1 MKKLML
7 TTAIAGL
14 ALTASAIAQTTIT
27 GEIRVNHKA
36 VSAETAPAGQIST
49 TSGRGFG
56 TEQQINFATK
66 GKLNVGG
73 LDYAA
78 GFSIENDAQQAGN
91 VFNENTFI
99 DLTNASSGT
108 TLSFSV
114 DHIQRNDSDRSA
126 ANIFGFAPSEFS
138 SGGHASLMSATP
150 GPGVGQSQSVAVIQD
165 IGKFG
170 KLSYNYAPTLTNK
183 DTTVFT
189 HGQGNSENFT
199 ETGEKGG
206 YEIGFVGGL
215 GIQGLTV
222 DYFTSKQ
229 TKMQARDIKAEGQ
242 NIGIRY
248 NTGALTIGAA
258 RKVWNDDALNQ
269 AAKVET
275 TEKNYGI
282 AYAVNNNVTLG
293 LLHATAE
300 NNIAGAASATTGI
313 ATGVATQ
320 KLTAIQ
326 MGYNLGPVALTVG
339 VARNKDLNGTAG
351 NDSDMIMTRLIGAF

>member
-7 TTAIAGL
+7 TSALAGL

-36 VSAETAPAGQIST
+36 VGSEASTPTA

-78 GFSIENDAQQAGN
+78 GFSIENDAQQTGN

-138 SGGHASLMSATP
+138 SGGHTSLMSATP

-170 KLSYNYAPTLTNK
+170 KLSYNYAPTLTDK
-183 DTTVFT
+183 STTVFT
-189 HGQGNSENFT
+189 YGQGNSENFT
-199 ETGEKGG
+199 ETNEKGG
-206 YEIGFVGGL
+206 YEIGFVGNL
-215 GIQGLTV
+215 GVQGLTV

-229 TKMQARDIKAEGQ
+229 EKMAGEAVKAEGQ

-258 RKVWNDDALNQ
+258 RKVWNDNAQ
-269 AAKVET
+269 ATKVET

-282 AYAVNNNVTLG
+282 AYAVNNNLTIG

-300 NNIAGAASATTGI
+300 NNVAGPAASVTGI
-313 ATGVATQ
+313 VPGVETQ

-339 VARNKDLNGTAG
+339 VARNTDLNGTNG

>member
-7 TTAIAGL
+7 TSALAGL

-36 VSAETAPAGQIST
+36 VGSEVNGGTTT

-78 GFSIENDAQQAGN
+78 GFSLENDAQQAGN

-126 ANIFGFAPSEFS
+126 GNIFGFAPSEFS
-138 SGGHASLMSATP
+138 SGGHTSLMSATP

-170 KLSYNYAPTLTNK
+170 KLSYNYAPTLTDK
-183 DTTVFT
+183 STTVFT

-199 ETGEKGG
+199 ETNEKGG
-206 YEIGFVGGL
+206 YEIGFVGNL
-215 GIQGLTV
+215 GVQGLTV

-229 TKMQARDIKAEGQ
+229 VKMAGEAVKAEGQ

-258 RKVWNDDALNQ
+258 RKVWNDN
-269 AAKVET
+269 AAATKVET

-282 AYAVNNNVTLG
+282 AYAVNNNLTIG

-300 NNIAGAASATTGI
+300 NDAVGPVSSSGFIP
-313 ATGVATQ
+313 GVQTQ

-339 VARNKDLNGTAG
+339 VAKNTDLNGVNG
-351 NDSDMIMTRLIGAF
+351 QDSDMIMTRLIGAF

>member
-27 GEIRVNHKA
+27 GEIRVSHKA
-36 VSAETAPAGQIST
+36 IGSEVSSGSTT

-56 TEQQINFATK
+56 TEQQINFANK

-78 GFSIENDAQQAGN
+78 GFSIENDGSQTTTL
-91 VFNENTFI
+91 FNENSYI
-99 DLTNASSGT
+99 DITNASSGT

-126 ANIFGFAPSEFS
+126 GNIFGFAPSEFS

-170 KLSYNYAPTLTNK
+170 KLAYNYAPT
-183 DTTVFT
+183 TTIRT
-189 HGQGNSENFT
+189 DGSTTGSGSSETFT
-199 ETGEKGG
+199 ETSEKSA
-206 YEIGFVGGL
+206 YEISFVGNL
-215 GIQGLTV
+215 GVQGLTV

-229 TKMQARDIKAEGQ
+229 NALTGEVVKSEGE
-242 NIGIRY
+242 NIGVRY

-258 RKVWNDDALNQ
+258 RKIWNDNAAL
-269 AAKVET
+269 AANKVET
-275 TEKNYGI
+275 TEKNYGL
-282 AYAVNNNVTLG
+282 AYAVNNQVTFG
-293 LLHATAE
+293 LLHATAKL
-300 NNIAGAASATTGI
+300 NTAATE
-313 ATGVATQ
+313 TQ

-339 VARNKDLNGTAG
+339 VARNTDLNGVNG
-351 NDSDMIMTRLIGAF
+351 QDSDMIMTRLIGAF

>member
-14 ALTASAIAQTTIT
+14 ALTASAIAQTSIT
-27 GEIRVNHKA
+27 GEIRVTHKA
-36 VSAETAPAGQIST
+36 IGSEVGTGSTT

-78 GFSIENDAQQAGN
+78 GFSIENDGVQTINQ
-91 VFNENTFI
+91 FNENTYVDI
-99 DLTNASSGT
+99 TNASSGT

-126 ANIFGFAPSEFS
+126 GNIFGFAPSEFS
-138 SGGHASLMSATP
+138 SSGHTSLMSATP
-150 GPGVGQSQSVAVIQD
+150 GPGVGQSQSVALIQD

-170 KLSYNYAPTLTNK
+170 KLAYNYAPTLTDK
-183 DTTVFT
+183 SSTTLT
-189 HGQGNSENFT
+189 TGSGSSEAYT
-199 ETGEKGG
+199 ETNEKSA
-206 YEIGFVGGL
+206 YEISFVGDL
-215 GIQGLTV
+215 GVKGLTV

-229 TKMQARDIKAEGQ
+229 NALVGEAVKAEGQ

-258 RKVWNDDALNQ
+258 RKIWNDNHATT
-269 AAKVET
+269 KTET

-282 AYAVNNNVTLG
+282 AYAVNNNLTLG

-300 NNIAGAASATTGI
+300 NNVASGTAG
-313 ATGVATQ
+313 VETQ

-326 MGYNLGPVALTVG
+326 LGYNLGPVALTVG
-339 VARNKDLNGTAG
+339 VARNTDLNGVNG
-351 NDSDMIMTRLIGAF
+351 QDSDMIMTRLIGAF

>member
-14 ALTASAIAQTTIT
+14 ALTANAIAQTSIT
-27 GEIRVNHKA
+27 GEIRVTHKA
-36 VSAETAPAGQIST
+36 VSSETATGTTT

-56 TEQQINFATK
+56 TEQQINFANK

-78 GFSIENDAQQAGN
+78 GFSIENDGLQTTSL
-91 VFNENTFI
+91 FNENSYI
-99 DLTNASSGT
+99 DITNASSGT
-108 TLSFSV
+108 TLSLSI

-126 ANIFGFAPSEFS
+126 GNIFGFAPSEFS
-138 SGGHASLMSATP
+138 SSGPSGSLMNATP
-150 GPGVGQSQSVAVIQD
+150 GPGVGQSQSIAVIQD

-170 KLSYNYAPTLTNK
+170 KLAYNYAPTLTDK
-183 DTTVFT
+183 STTTVT
-189 HGQGNSENFT
+189 SGAGSSEAFT
-199 ETGEKGG
+199 ETNEKSA
-206 YEIGFVGGL
+206 YEISFVGNL
-215 GIQGLTV
+215 GVQGLTV

-229 TKMQARDIKAEGQ
+229 KQMSGVAIQAEGE
-242 NIGIRY
+242 NIGVRY
-248 NTGALTIGAA
+248 NTGALTFGVA
-258 RKVWNDDALNQ
+258 RKVWNDDSASP
-269 AAKVET
+269 KVEI

-300 NNIAGAASATTGI
+300 TTT
-313 ATGVATQ
+313 ANTETQ

-326 MGYNLGPVALTVG
+326 LGYNLGPVALTVG
-339 VARNKDLNGTAG
+339 VARNSDIAGTNGA
-351 NDSDMIMTRLIGAF
+351 DSDMIMTRLTGAF

>member
-7 TTAIAGL
+7 TSALAGL

-36 VSAETAPAGQIST
+36 VGSEVSSGT
-49 TSGRGFG
+49 TTQSGRGFG

-78 GFSIENDAQQAGN
+78 GFSIENDAQQTFN
-91 VFNENTFI
+91 QFNENTFI
-99 DLTNASSGT
+99 DITNASTGT

-138 SGGHASLMSATP
+138 SGGHTSLMSATP
-150 GPGVGQSQSVAVIQD
+150 GPGVGQSQTVAVIQD

-170 KLSYNYAPTLTNK
+170 KLSYNYAPT
-183 DTTVFT
+183 TTDKSATVLST
-189 HGQGNSENFT
+189 GTGNSENFT
-199 ETGEKGG
+199 ETNEKSA
-206 YEIGFVGGL
+206 YEIGFVGSL
-215 GIQGLTV
+215 GVQGLTV

-229 TKMQARDIKAEGQ
+229 NKLATEAVKAEGQ
-242 NIGIRY
+242 NIGVRY

-258 RKVWNDDALNQ
+258 RKIWNDNAS
-269 AAKVET
+269 ATKTET

-282 AYAVNNNVTLG
+282 AYAVNNQVTIG

-300 NNIAGAASATTGI
+300 NNNVGPTSSSGFTP
-313 ATGVATQ
+313 GVATQ
-320 KLTAIQ
+320 KLTAVQ

-339 VARNKDLNGTAG
+339 VARNTDLNGVNG
-351 NDSDMIMTRLIGAF
+351 QDSDMIMTRLIGAF

>member
-7 TTAIAGL
+7 TSALAGL

-36 VSAETAPAGQIST
+36 VGSEVTGGTTT

-78 GFSIENDAQQAGN
+78 GFSIENDGVQTINQ
-91 VFNENTFI
+91 FNENTYVDI
-99 DLTNASSGT
+99 TNASSGT

-126 ANIFGFAPSEFS
+126 GNIFGFAPSEFS
-138 SGGHASLMSATP
+138 SSGHTSLMSATP

-170 KLSYNYAPTLTNK
+170 KLSYNFAPTLTDK
-183 DTTVFT
+183 SSTVLST
-189 HGQGNSENFT
+189 GSGNSENFT
-199 ETGEKGG
+199 ETNEKGG
-206 YEIGFVGGL
+206 YEIGFVGNL
-215 GIQGLTV
+215 GVQGLTV

-229 TKMQARDIKAEGQ
+229 EKLTPEAVKAEGQ
-242 NIGIRY
+242 NIGVRY

-258 RKVWNDDALNQ
+258 RKIWNDN
-269 AAKVET
+269 AAATKVET

-282 AYAVNNNVTLG
+282 AYAVNNNVTIG

-300 NNIAGAASATTGI
+300 NNVVGPTSSSGFTP
-313 ATGVATQ
+313 GVQTQ
-320 KLTAIQ
+320 KLTAVQ

-339 VARNKDLNGTAG
+339 VARNTDLNGVNG
-351 NDSDMIMTRLIGAF
+351 QDSDMIMTRLIGAF

>member
-14 ALTASAIAQTTIT
+14 ALTASAIAQTAIT

-36 VSAETAPAGQIST
+36 VGSKTTGT
-49 TSGRGFG
+49 NTVTSGRGFG

-78 GFSIENDAQQAGN
+78 GFSIENDAQQTFN
-91 VFNENTFI
+91 QFNENTFI

-138 SGGHASLMSATP
+138 SGGHTSLMSATP

-170 KLSYNYAPTLTNK
+170 KLSYNYAPTLTDK
-183 DTTVFT
+183 SSSVLSTGT
-189 HGQGNSENFT
+189 GNSENFT
-199 ETGEKGG
+199 ETNEKGG
-206 YEIGFVGGL
+206 YEIGFVGNL
-215 GIQGLTV
+215 GVQGLTV

-229 TKMQARDIKAEGQ
+229 EKMQARDIKAEGQ

-258 RKVWNDDALNQ
+258 RKVWNEN
-269 AAKVET
+269 AATAAIKTET

-282 AYAVNNNVTLG
+282 AYAVNNNVTIG

-300 NNIAGAASATTGI
+300 NDKAVTISTVTAG
-313 ATGVATQ
+313 VETQ

-339 VARNKDLNGTAG
+339 VARNTDIGG
-351 NDSDMIMTRLIGAF
+351 VSGQDSDMIMTRLIGAF